1 MFCGV
6 YPLKK
11 IQTEALWVE
20 NQYKIK
26 LILK

>member
-6 YPLKK
+6 YPLKQ
-11 IQTEALWVE
+11 IQTEALWAE